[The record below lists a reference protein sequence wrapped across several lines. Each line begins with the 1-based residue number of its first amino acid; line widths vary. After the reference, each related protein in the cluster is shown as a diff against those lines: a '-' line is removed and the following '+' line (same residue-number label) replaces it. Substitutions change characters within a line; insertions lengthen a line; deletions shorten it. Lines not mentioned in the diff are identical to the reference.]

1 MGQKTR
7 EFIMKKRNLV
17 LCLASLCGVGA
28 FAAGYLLLNNDAKI
42 IHSVENDYT
51 VKLISTD
58 FKDNGKIVAN
68 ATDSGYQLNLDY
80 GHGNVKSEYI
90 ALTNG
95 YISNTGIGSSTINGI
110 KSIKIASEGG
120 TVALYAGNNPSLLKK
135 VELNEGVATFD
146 SEVAFFKI
154 VNTGYSIIY
163 YVDVTYSCNRNEL
176 GDYIVSG
183 DTVNNLALTDESK
196 TELSRMKWYFSN
208 NADGSL
214 KISDYVPENDVNVIA
229 TSGADTYLLDYK
241 RAIAPSNNNVI
252 NWSNENDAY
261 ELNLPS
267 ALEVI
272 KVNVDGEEVTSYE
285 VSGSKISLTYKNAS
299 MNRVDVFASD
309 NNVYRF
315 YISKLDSA
323 KRDEAYLTENAISF
337 TKISSAEQ
345 FKSIFKLDGSTVEDR
360 TPFYN
365 VYLLDSDIDLEGA
378 NIDPIGYQSV
388 NTESPVPFAGQIYG
402 NGHTIK
408 NFSLSKTTSPRSGL
422 FDTLVG
428 KVYDL
433 NLASF
438 TNESDKWSVG
448 GLAGALGGDNAATIS
463 NVNIVD
469 ATISR
474 METKPELNGEAL
486 NVGAIT
492 GYNVKSSIQNCTY
505 NGYVGGLTK

>member
-1 MGQKTR
+1 
-7 EFIMKKRNLV
+7 MKKRNLV
-17 LCLASLCGVGA
+17 LCLASLCGIGA
-28 FAAGYLLLNNDAKI
+28 IASGYLLLNNDTKI
-42 IHSVENDYT
+42 IHSAENDYT

-68 ATDSGYQLNLDY
+68 AADSGYQLNLDY
-80 GHGNVKSEYI
+80 GNGEVKSEYI

-95 YISNTGIGSSTINGI
+95 YISNVGIGSSTINGI
-110 KSIKIASEGG
+110 KSIKIASESG
-120 TVALYAGNNPSLLKK
+120 TIALYAGNNPSLLKK
-135 VELNEGVATFD
+135 VELNEGVAIFD
-146 SEVAFFKI
+146 SEVAYFKI
-154 VNTGYSIIY
+154 VNTGYTIVY
-163 YVDVTYSCNRNEL
+163 YLDLTYTCNRNEL

-183 DTVNNLALTDESK
+183 DTVSNLALTDESK
-196 TELSRMKWYFSN
+196 TALSWMEWYFSN

-229 TSGADTYLLDYK
+229 TSGEDTYLLDYK

-252 NWSNENDAY
+252 NWSNEDDTY

-272 KVNVDGEEVTSYE
+272 RVNVDGEEVASYQT
-285 VSGSKISLTYKNAS
+285 SGSKILLTYKNAS
-299 MNRVDVFASD
+299 MNKVDVFAG
-309 NNVYRF
+309 NNKVYRF
-315 YISKLDSA
+315 YISKLDSV
-323 KRDEAYLTENAISF
+323 KRDEAYLTANGINF
-337 TKISSAEQ
+337 TKISSVEQ
-345 FKSIFKLDGSTVEDR
+345 FKSIFKLDGSTIEDR

-378 NIDPIGYQSV
+378 NIDPIGYQSS
-388 NTESPVPFAGQIYG
+388 NADIPVPFAGQIYG

-408 NFSLSKTTSPRSGL
+408 NFSLSKTTSSRSGL
-422 FDTLVG
+422 FDTLLG

-438 TNESDKWSVG
+438 TNTSSKWSVG
-448 GLAGALGGDNAATIS
+448 GLAGALGGNNVAIVS

-469 ATISR
+469 ATISKG
-474 METKPELNGEAL
+474 ETKPELNGEAL